1 MAAAAAT
8 RLFKRG
14 LDVRRRNRIVT
25 VALAL
30 LSPAVAAAAVSLIA
44 AGSFAP
50 YDRSLLTA
58 AAGVLALS
66 CVAVRFPR
74 AVGFPCV
81 VGFGAAVALVGYC
94 VLGLPPARSRAP
106 IGLVV
111 MGEGGT
117 VSVRFDPPG
126 GETRE
131 AAIAP
136 DPAPIRAEALLVGFD
151 RLWPVAGGTERLALR
166 SVRFG
171 EGGPGVFGK
180 GMPLETLIDSRLVA
194 GGKIAVFP
202 GIRAELL
209 VGFSPENPF
218 PAGSRLG
225 IYRSSESL
233 QLLP

>member
-8 RLFKRG
+8 RLFARG
-14 LDVRRRNRIVT
+14 LDGRRRNRIVT

-44 AGSFAP
+44 AGSLAP
-50 YDRSLLTA
+50 YDRSLLIA
-58 AAGVLALS
+58 AAGVLASS
-66 CVAVRFPR
+66 CMAVRFPR

-81 VGFGAAVALVGYC
+81 VGIGAAVALVGYC
-94 VLGLPPARSRAP
+94 VLGLPPARGEAP

-117 VSVRFDPPG
+117 ASVRFDPPG

-131 AAIAP
+131 AVIAP

-166 SVRFG
+166 SIRFG
-171 EGGPGVFGK
+171 EDGPAISGAGL
-180 GMPLETLIDSRLVA
+180 PLDPIVDSRLVA
-194 GGKIAVFP
+194 GGKVAVFP

-209 VGFSPENPF
+209 VGVRAEDRL
-218 PAGSRLG
+218 PAGTRLG
-225 IYRSSESL
+225 IYRSAEAL
-233 QLLP
+233 RFLP